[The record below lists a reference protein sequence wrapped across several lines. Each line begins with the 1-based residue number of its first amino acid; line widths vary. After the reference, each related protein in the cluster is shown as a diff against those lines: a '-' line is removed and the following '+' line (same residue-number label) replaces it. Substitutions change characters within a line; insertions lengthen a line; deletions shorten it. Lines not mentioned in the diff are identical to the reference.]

1 MSPTQLISAALHVY
15 KFYGHSWVK
24 YVYLALF
31 KLSQC
36 PISCKLNMHVKSF
49 LCYCT
54 HVVKI
59 NVHTVICTNYQPS
72 NENSVRVYLAN
83 WQIEDTTNQ

>member
-36 PISCKLNMHVKSF
+36 PISCKLNMSNHSF
-49 LCYCT
+49 VTVHMLWKLMCT
-54 HVVKI
+54 QSYVL
-59 NVHTVICTNYQPS
+59 YQPS
-72 NENSVRVYLAN
+72 NENNVRVYLAN
-83 WQIEDTTNQ
+83 WQIEETTNQ

>member
-31 KLSQC
+31 KLSHC
-36 PISCKLNMHVKSF
+36 PISCKLNMSNLSF
-49 LCYCT
+49 VTVHMLWKLMCT
-54 HVVKI
+54 QLYVL
-59 NVHTVICTNYQPS
+59 YQPS
-72 NENSVRVYLAN
+72 NENNVRVSLAN
-83 WQIEDTTNQ
+83 WQIEETTNQ